1 LSWRFASLTSLYLE
15 HPMRLSKAF
24 PLAAALTA
32 HLMGQSPAMPAPA
45 PAPAPAPPAPPTI
58 LGFALTGSATI
69 GSQYIFRGMTQ
80 TDGKPTIQGELDLV
94 HPSGFYLSVAGSN
107 ITWISDTPGF
117 AGPVSAGVE
126 ADVWG
131 GYKWGFAKDWAL
143 DIGLYRYLYPGD
155 YRNAGGFNANTTEAY
170 LGLSYS
176 WASLK
181 YSRIISNGDFGVSDS
196 QGSSYVDL
204 SLAIP
209 IGDSGWSVL
218 AHGGKTTFNTSSSAT
233 NDLFGYTDYKLGVA
247 VALKDWTLT
256 LAGTNADTKDAGYTN
271 AFGRNMGKGRVTFT
285 IAKAF

>member
-1 LSWRFASLTSLYLE
+1 
-15 HPMRLSKAF
+15 MRLPSTLSLLAILTAE
-24 PLAAALTA
+24 LAA
-32 HLMGQSPAMPAPA
+32 QSPAPTPAAAAAPA
-45 PAPAPAPPAPPTI
+45 PAPAAPAPPPPPSI

-69 GSQYIFRGMTQ
+69 GSQYIFRGLTQ
-80 TDGKPTIQGELDLV
+80 TDGKPTVQAELDLV

-117 AGPVSAGVE
+117 GGPVSAGVE

-131 GYKWGFAKDWAL
+131 GYKWAFAKDWAL
-143 DIGLYRYLYPGD
+143 DLGVYRYLYPGD
-155 YRNAGGFNANTTEAY
+155 LQNTGFNANTTEAY

-181 YSRIISNGDFGVSDS
+181 YSRIISNGDFGIPDS

-209 IGDSGWSVL
+209 LGESGWSVL
-218 AHGGKTTFNTSSSAT
+218 AHGGKTTFNTKSSAA
-233 NDLFGYTDYKLGVA
+233 NDLLGYTDYKLGVA

-256 LAGTNADTKDAGYTN
+256 LAGTNADTKDAGYMN
-271 AFGRNMGKGRVTFT
+271 AYGRNIGKSRVTFT
-285 IAKAF
+285 IGKAF